1 MKKLLPYAIALMV
14 GVALWV
20 LVTPF
25 AKAHR
30 TDKSLIGGEMLMPV
44 FTVAGVAVVSLTRKE
59 SGK

>member
-1 MKKLLPYAIALMV
+1 MKKYIIALVV

-30 TDKSLIGGEMLMPV
+30 TDKSLVGGEMLMPV
-44 FTVAGVAVVSLTRKE
+44 FTVAGTAVVDLVRKE
-59 SGK
+59 NSK